1 LPIIYINMI
10 NLFFFLKFKSQLRR
24 TRPDNV
30 RKNDE
35 ILTRAIIDAGGKIT
49 SGRSVISAVF
59 NENTIGFWLDIYILI
74 ENLKKNMDASKEFF
88 GYSLVIT
95 QKNPDSPELLCRF
108 LANCGGI
115 FLDSQAVR
123 RFIPYAVFER
133 PSQWQNDKNT
143 HKYGSGSFFR
153 ISELKVFKQ
162 VEYYNQNSK
171 NDIIRILALE
181 HEKNILILGKV
192 YLQIHSGLH
201 SYCKK
206 LNGDFPALTICFD
219 SVGLGALIDAWSPS
233 IRSLS
238 NAPANDINS
247 LWESLFR
254 DRIRDEVS
262 DYTVRNIKRFL
273 SLLLEFYFI
282 AARKKKRTPVLVLE
296 NINLAGKMV
305 TELLLESLAEVDI
318 RERNRL
324 LILGTSEDDI
334 QEKKLQQWQ
343 AVFSGVVNIKPDDQ
357 KLLYPRLSIELWE
370 IVYAIALYGR
380 YFSPELFQKL
390 FEEDEK
396 NTVMISRA
404 FFILHTLG
412 VIDNPH
418 EPRLLNRNLEDR
430 AFSILGEKAVSIKNS
445 VCGRLLNWAVR
456 RNINPCFRLLTII
469 AGLDGTRHI
478 DNLLLLKSISSD
490 IINGTVTGL
499 EQAARC
505 GLLEELFSEQ
515 KADAIRYIYKTSNAL
530 HTGYENEINE
540 IFQEPVKFSKFE
552 ALPVLNAQIIV
563 NHCGYYLAKRD
574 MKTAFAKAK
583 EAILQGQNKNTF
595 CLPQAYRLF
604 SLVSLSKHQIAE
616 TIEYLNFALVNAEKI
631 GNYHEMGISAY
642 YAAAAQVLYG
652 DMHKAQRL
660 AQKSI
665 EQSLSAGCAE
675 WADRSRFL
683 HGRINFEL
691 GYYRKAHDIFEA
703 LRKDPYGSISEEKDS
718 LLAAWIY
725 RSQIYYLDQA
735 IPKPEPANFDA
746 DLFEIEASYL
756 AGDYEKTVRLSRAL
770 VNPFSGDQY
779 LYTERPDWRS
789 GFTQCEHLYF
799 SQGEIQDRMICIF
812 RSLALSCMSEED
824 GQKALVDIEQLL
836 REERL
841 CEMDLWDT
849 FYYYAKYRILEQT
862 GANHV
867 DMSTA
872 VSMAFKRLQR
882 RASRIEDIDT
892 RRQYLNG
899 PRWNRELCVV
909 AKDFKLI

>member
-1 LPIIYINMI
+1 MI

-30 RKNDE
+30 RKIDE

-49 SGRSVISAVF
+49 AGRSVICADF

-74 ENLKKNMDASKEFF
+74 ENLIKNMDASKDFF

-95 QKNPDSPELLCRF
+95 GKSPATPELLCRF
-108 LANCGGI
+108 LANCGGV
-115 FLDSQAVR
+115 FFDSKAVR
-123 RFIPYAVFER
+123 RFIPYADFER
-133 PSQWQNDKNT
+133 PSQWQKDKNT

-153 ISELKVFKQ
+153 ISELKVFKPD
-162 VEYYNQNSK
+162 ENIAFNWK
-171 NDIIRILALE
+171 NDVSRILSAE
-181 HEKNILILGKV
+181 HGKNILFLGQV
-192 YLQIHSGLH
+192 FSQIHSGLH
-201 SYCKK
+201 NYCKK
-206 LNGDFPALTICFD
+206 INGDFPALSICFD
-219 SVGLGALIDAWSPS
+219 SVGLGALIDAWSPG

-238 NAPANDINS
+238 NTPANDINL

-262 DYTVRNIKRFL
+262 NYTVRNIKRFL
-273 SLLLEFYFI
+273 FFLLDFYFV
-282 AARKKKRTPVLVLE
+282 AAQKRKRTPVLILE
-296 NINLAGKMV
+296 NIHLAGKMV
-305 TELLLESLAEVDI
+305 TELLLESLSEVDI
-318 RERNRL
+318 KDRDKL
-324 LILGTSEDDI
+324 LILGTSDDDI
-334 QEKKLQQWQ
+334 SPKKLEQWRV
-343 AVFSGVVNIKPDDQ
+343 VFEFVKVIAPDDQ
-357 KLLYPRLSIELWE
+357 QLALPKLSIELWE

-380 YFSPELFQKL
+380 YFSPELFPKL

-396 NTVMISRA
+396 NPVMIARA
-404 FFILHTLG
+404 FSILHTLG
-412 VIDNPH
+412 VIDNPR
-418 EPRLLNRNLEDR
+418 EPRLLNRNLEER
-430 AFSILGEKAVSIKNS
+430 AFKILGDKAVSIKNS

-456 RNINPCFRLLTII
+456 RNLNPCFRLLTII

-478 DNLLLLKSISSD
+478 DNLLLLKSIYSD
-490 IINGTVTGL
+490 IINGTITGI

-505 GLLEELFSEQ
+505 GLLEELFTDQ
-515 KADAIRYIYKTSNAL
+515 KADAIRCIYKTSNAL
-530 HTGYENEINE
+530 HTGYENDINE
-540 IFQEPVKFSKFE
+540 IFQESVRSSNFTS
-552 ALPVLNAQIIV
+552 LPVLNAQIIV
-563 NHCGYYLAKRD
+563 NHCGYYIAKHD

-660 AQKSI
+660 VQNSI

-675 WADRSRFL
+675 WADRARFL
-683 HGRINFEL
+683 QGRINFEL
-691 GYYRKAHDIFEA
+691 GHYRKAHDIFEA
-703 LRKDPYGSISEEKDS
+703 LRKEPYGDISEEKDS

-725 RSQIYYLDQA
+725 RSQIYYLDQSL
-735 IPKPEPANFDA
+735 PKPEPANFDA
-746 DLFEIEASYL
+746 NLFEVEASYL
-756 AGDYEKTVRLSRAL
+756 AGDYERTVSLSASL
-770 VNPFSGDQY
+770 NNPFTGDHY

-789 GFTQCEHLYF
+789 GFAQCEHLYF
-799 SQGEIQDRMICIF
+799 SQGEIQDRMLCIF
-812 RSLALSCMSEED
+812 RSLALSCLSEED
-824 GQKALVDIEQLL
+824 GEKALLDIEQLL